1 MVKKIAAAL
10 NVAECALLEPDTGN
24 LEGIMETLFWL
35 DEDMPD
41 VLGCSLTMPFDK
53 IQAEADSNIVPII
66 HTNASTS
73 PFNAQPTMLW
83 SENDLLNCLFN
94 TYAVMQYRYH
104 TGKITHEKYF
114 EWKLQWSFGSTITH
128 SSPMP
133 KDIDALLQ
141 NSNED

>member
-1 MVKKIAAAL
+1 
-10 NVAECALLEPDTGN
+10 
-24 LEGIMETLFWL
+24 
-35 DEDMPD
+35 
-41 VLGCSLTMPFDK
+41 MPFDK

-66 HTNASTS
+66 HTNARTS

-114 EWKLQWSFGSTITH
+114 EWKLQWSFSSTITH
-128 SSPMP
+128 SSPLP
-133 KDIDALLQ
+133 ADIEALFQ
-141 NSNED
+141 NSDDEQ